1 MHFATKTAKTA
12 KKLRFW
18 VCVTVSVVRSECYEC
33 YTFMR
38 FITPLGCNL
47 MVKPLYLEI
56 NVTQEFLMR
65 VGYRRVSTI
74 EQNLDRQE
82 LGAVERVFEDKASG
96 KDKEREQLQDMLSFV
111 RAGDEL
117 VVYSIDRLA
126 RDLRDL
132 QSIITQLNEKG
143 VSIEF
148 LSERLV
154 FSGNSDDAFAK
165 LQLQMMGAFAE
176 FERNIIRKRQAEG
189 IAKAKERGVYEN
201 RKRKRKVSDKRI
213 LDLKQ
218 EGLNNTE
225 IAEYLG
231 ISRMTVHRAFNRVV
245 VS

>member
-1 MHFATKTAKTA
+1 
-12 KKLRFW
+12 
-18 VCVTVSVVRSECYEC
+18 V
-33 YTFMR
+33 
-38 FITPLGCNL
+38 
-47 MVKPLYLEI
+47 VKPLSLEI
-56 NVTQEFLMR
+56 NVTWEFLMR

-74 EQNLDRQE
+74 EQNLDRQD
-82 LGAVERVFEDKASG
+82 LGVVERVFEDRASG
-96 KDKEREQLQDMLSFV
+96 KDKEREQLQGMLSFV
-111 RAGDEL
+111 RKGDEV

-176 FERNIIRKRQAEG
+176 FERNMIRKRQAEG
-189 IAKAKERGVYEN
+189 IAKAKERGVYKN
-201 RKRKRKVSDKRI
+201 RKRKRKVSEKRI
-213 LDLKQ
+213 FDLKQ

-225 IAEYLG
+225 IANYLG
-231 ISRMTVHRAFNRVV
+231 ISRMTVHRSLNR
-245 VS
+245 

>member
-1 MHFATKTAKTA
+1 
-12 KKLRFW
+12 
-18 VCVTVSVVRSECYEC
+18 
-33 YTFMR
+33 MR
-38 FITPLGCNL
+38 FYTPLGCKL
-47 MVKPLYLEI
+47 AVKPLSLEV

-74 EQNLDRQE
+74 EQNLDRQD
-82 LGAVERVFEDKASG
+82 LGVVERVFEDKASG
-96 KDKEREQLQDMLSFV
+96 KDKEREQLQEMLSFV
-111 RAGDEL
+111 RKGDEV

-201 RKRKRKVSDKRI
+201 RKRKRKVSEKRI
-213 LDLKQ
+213 FDLKQ

-225 IAEYLG
+225 IANYLG
-231 ISRMTVHRAFNRVV
+231 ISRMTVHRSLNR
-245 VS
+245 